1 MKTQIFS
8 IILMGVAIVSNAQTP
23 LQKANVDVETAMK
36 KMRYD
41 FPKEKINGK
50 NGAGYSL
57 RPELLEKPVKK
68 VALITFFVEDV
79 GMSKENE
86 MINMAKAWRSSD
98 ALAQTFA
105 DKFYEQGFETLKK
118 SFADS
123 DMEIL
128 MPSEYLDT
136 PEKKE
141 YYDAMRIR
149 HSILKKQR
157 IGGAS
162 ASVSSSSSM
171 GLGGGWVQTTT
182 STISAS
188 VNRIRVTPTG
198 TGLKSLFF
206 LNEAPYTKK
215 FHGDPKPMSLPV
227 IGLYDKMQA
236 EHLGLELPK
245 TFDVDAVL
253 AVYVVVN
260 KMHQKKEIY
269 AVRSITGYMW
279 GPNPIQREEGK
290 TGLIYTR
297 GLLYCGARAFYGK
310 GLIFKD
316 EKKYPEFDYSG
327 FENAMGALGKRI
339 THYLTTGKRK

>member
-1 MKTQIFS
+1 MGFS
-8 IILMGVAIVSNAQTP
+8 IGMNAQTP
-23 LQKANVDVETAMK
+23 FQKANADVETSLK
-36 KMRYD
+36 KMTYD

-68 VALITFFVEDV
+68 VALITFFIEDV

-86 MINMAKAWRSSD
+86 MINTAKAWRTSD
-98 ALAQTFA
+98 GLAQVFA
-105 DKFYEQGFETLKK
+105 DKFYEQGMETLKETFK
-118 SFADS
+118 KDGI
-123 DMEIL
+123 EIL
-128 MPSEYLDT
+128 MPNEYLDT
-136 PEKKE
+136 QEKKD
-141 YYDAMRIR
+141 YYSAMMIR
-149 HSILKKQR
+149 HSILKKQKTT
-157 IGGAS
+157 GAS
-162 ASVSSSSSM
+162 ASVSSKSSM
-171 GLGGGWVQTTT
+171 PLGGGWVQTTT
-182 STISAS
+182 STMSAS

-206 LNEAPYTKK
+206 LNEAPYTKGYK
-215 FHGDPKPMSLPV
+215 GDPKPMSLPA
-227 IGLYDKMQA
+227 IGLYDKNQA

-260 KMHQKKEIY
+260 KMNQKKEIY

-297 GLLYCGARAFYGK
+297 GLMYCGARAFYGK

-327 FENAMGALGKRI
+327 FENAMGAIAARM
-339 THYLTTGKRK
+339 TNYLTTGKRKME